1 MPKKRRK
8 QKSQKTIH
16 YVQLRTHRQW
26 PNELT
31 YLSHLDAYNSKIKP
45 IIYDIDRL
53 LNNKWINIRQPQLI
67 TQLNQSHQ
75 QEIKNDFLHKVIQY
89 NSKFVC
95 FCRYFILDNFN

>member
-8 QKSQKTIH
+8 EKARKTIH

-31 YLSHLDAYNSKIKP
+31 YLSHLDVYNSKIKP
-45 IIYDIDRL
+45 ITYDIDRL

-67 TQLNQSHQ
+67 TELNHIHQ
-75 QEIKNDFLHKVIQY
+75 QEIKNSFLHKVNQQNI
-89 NSKFVC
+89 KLVTD
-95 FCRYFILDNFN
+95 FILDKFN